1 MTTKEWSQAAT
12 DDLAFLEGIRDALQ
26 NKADDAEF
34 GGQPS
39 LLQYETAV
47 ANLWLYLAADQ
58 RWYPMPVSRDDVIE
72 SLQLLSLGSIAAKIP
87 ADLRSP
93 ETALALELF
102 GALTKCLRSHP
113 ELLELYFEHSWLTD
127 TQYCPENLWP
137 FDNMP
142 AIYKLKN
149 KPS

>member
-1 MTTKEWSQAAT
+1 MIWRS
-12 DDLAFLEGIRDALQ
+12 LRALVTRL
-26 NKADDAEF
+26 KTRLM
-34 GGQPS
+34 
-39 LLQYETAV
+39 LLNGRA
-47 ANLWLYLAADQ
+47 L
-58 RWYPMPVSRDDVIE
+58 SGDDVLE
-72 SLQLLSLGSIAAKIP
+72 SLQLLSLGSIAPKIP

-102 GALTKCLRSHP
+102 GALPKCLRSHP
-113 ELLELYFEHSWLTD
+113 ELLELQGYLEDSRLTD
-127 TQYCPENLWP
+127 NKYCPEDLWP